1 MEQGHIIKVEHPS
14 PGVKVTYRSDGTV
27 TVQRS
32 CPPEMWMDEN
42 SSPSSS
48 QESEA
53 QADLMLGSRR
63 PTSDAIKVGR
73 PAAL

>member
-14 PGVKVTYRSDGTV
+14 PGVKVTYGSKTITV
-27 TVQRS
+27 ERS
-32 CPPEMWMDEN
+32 CPPEMWMDEP
-42 SSPSSS
+42 SSPSTS
-48 QESEA
+48 QGSGT